1 MQVNISFDITKGKK
15 QLLKEFSAFVDGW
28 ENEGKTADADTDED
42 AEEAPAKKKAAKKS
56 KPAKTV
62 SEDEEEEFG
71 TKGAVDED
79 ELEDEDED
87 AEESDDDAEEDEDA
101 LPWETVKEAIN
112 KYGNKKPDEM
122 KAILLSFNFKSTKE
136 LQQHKVKWEPVYRKV
151 MAKLKA
157 TKKAK

>member
-1 MQVNISFDITKGKK
+1 MQVSISFDITKGKK
-15 QLLKEFSAFVDGW
+15 QLMKEFSSFVDGW
-28 ENEGKTADADTDED
+28 ENEGKSAATDTDED
-42 AEEAPAKKKAAKKS
+42 AEEAPPKKKAAKKG
-56 KPAKTV
+56 KPSKTV
-62 SEDEEEEFG
+62 SDDEDEDFG

-79 ELEDEDED
+79 ELEEDD
-87 AEESDDDAEEDEDA
+87 ADESDDDAEEDEDA

-112 KYGNKKPDEM
+112 KYGNKSPDAM

>member
-1 MQVNISFDITKGKK
+1 MQVTFTVDLSKGKK
-15 QLLKEFSAFVDGW
+15 HAWKECQTFFTKW
-28 ENEGKTADADTDED
+28 ESEEDLEAAGTDED

-79 ELEDEDED
+79 ELEDED
-87 AEESDDDAEEDEDA
+87 AEESDDDAEDEDA